1 MLAAAEPPLFL
12 APPCGQRAGPDL
24 GLSHTGPLK
33 QTAVMDDHLKQLLLL
48 GREHYQKREFDKAE
62 YLLKQVVQQTDR
74 FADVFDMLGV
84 IAHAHG
90 DFARAELNF
99 EKAVGLNPNYTEAQ
113 LNLMVTYNDLG
124 KYDSARE
131 IYARIRGR
139 AAGGEGPTDPFAMG
153 KIANMHAEVS
163 QAYQDAGMPGEAVS
177 ELERAVALCP
187 SFVDLRTRLATLYRD
202 LGQKERARE
211 QLEIAKQY
219 NPNYVQARV
228 LLGVALLSAGEH
240 KAAIRR
246 ISGGNRTR
254 RGPQER
260 ANVPENRPNA
270 ATQLGLPS
278 RLMSVLLR
286 LPGRTRIAI
295 DYVLSACGGVASE
308 QEQHAPPLASAG
320 AAAAID
326 AGVAAAS
333 GADAS
338 AMPDGS
344 EPNDAGAAD
353 PCPSDTV
360 FCCDGWTGARSRPT
374 CLVGFTRCG
383 AHLDFA
389 DCRKRVPADAGHL
402 SCRLHERAGGQAVL
416 SRRPLLPFWSG
427 LFFVPL

>member
-1 MLAAAEPPLFL
+1 VDAQRGKRGEPTLPRIHRDNSYLKNAFSGWKGRPRDP
-12 APPCGQRAGPDL
+12 AGRAL
-24 GLSHTGPLK
+24 SRAVAGLSHARPLK
-33 QTAVMDDHLKQLLLL
+33 QTAEMDDHLKQLLLL

-90 DFARAELNF
+90 DFAQAELNF

-139 AAGGEGPTDPFAMG
+139 AAGPTDPFAMG
-153 KIANMHAEVS
+153 KIANMHAEIS
-163 QAYQDAGMPGEAVS
+163 QAYQDAGMPKEAVS

-240 KAAIRR
+240 SAAI
-246 ISGGNRTR
+246 
-254 RGPQER
+254 E
-260 ANVPENRPNA
+260 E
-270 ATQLGLPS
+270 
-278 RLMSVLLR
+278 
-286 LPGRTRIAI
+286 
-295 DYVLSACGGVASE
+295 
-308 QEQHAPPLASAG
+308 
-320 AAAAID
+320 
-326 AGVAAAS
+326 
-333 GADAS
+333 
-338 AMPDGS
+338 
-344 EPNDAGAAD
+344 
-353 PCPSDTV
+353 
-360 FCCDGWTGARSRPT
+360 F
-374 CLVGFTRCG
+374 
-383 AHLDFA
+383 
-389 DCRKRVPADAGHL
+389 
-402 SCRLHERAGGQAVL
+402 QAVIERDADHKSAQMYL
-416 SRRPLLPFWSG
+416 KIAQTQQRNSAYPP
-427 LFFVPL
+427 P